1 MPVHILDAT
10 TATLMQ
16 MGVARTRAPSAT
28 MRGGGMSD
36 QAHLS
41 ALDDLEDRTCSLKS
55 MAEIVVIL
63 MERSESGIALVRKT
77 NVNVQQAVTQIEM
90 EPLTFAVQLNSI
102 AIALKREFTTRRM
115 RLRPDCKRMP
125 ELVPGIIAVG
135 FIN

>member
-1 MPVHILDAT
+1 
-10 TATLMQ
+10 
-16 MGVARTRAPSAT
+16 
-28 MRGGGMSD
+28 MSD